1 MTHGGAGPNI
11 LLCED
16 ERIVAL
22 AEKAMLEAAGYTV
35 HIAGSGEQ
43 ALLKLA
49 DAQQAHGQE
58 PAGTL
63 PALILMD
70 IDLGPGMDGT
80 QAAEQI
86 VASYEIPVV
95 FLSSHTEPEIVEKTE
110 GITSYGYVVK
120 HSGETVLL
128 ASIRMAFRLFEAR
141 QRQERAEEQLREQN
155 RYLELYRTAVDG
167 MTDHKIAVVDSRYRY
182 RVASRQFA
190 NSYRKQESEIVGGTI
205 ADLTGVEV
213 FETKIR
219 PHIDRGL
226 AGVPTEFEN
235 WFTFPGLGRRHMRV
249 RYYPLP
255 GFDLGER
262 AVAVVIQDT
271 TEHTRAEQSAQ
282 TAERN
287 LALIL
292 DSVPAAIWFTDCEGR
307 YVRVNRAWSDAVG
320 VEPDDAIGKTSADVF
335 DSDMAQQLDVEEQEI
350 VRTGT
355 PLLGH
360 VTEYRTLSGETGW
373 SRTDRL
379 PTTDESGNIIGV
391 VGFAVDITA
400 ERTAI
405 RETEDARVRS
415 SAILAAHPDIVF
427 VTDRDG
433 LILEYHTKATDLL
446 ASTDLVGRSAA
457 DELPEETGAR
467 ILHAIRQAYDTG
479 QLQVVDYELDV
490 PAGHR
495 HFEDRLV
502 RLDDGRVLG
511 IVRDITVRRHAEL
524 EAERLLAEK
533 ENLLR
538 EVQHRIKNTMNTMGA
553 MLSLHADAVQDS
565 PAAKAA
571 LTDARSRFRSMEV
584 LYDQLY
590 RSESHDRG
598 SLKQYLSQVV
608 HTVVALFPAGP
619 RVAVSE
625 QLDDLVLPTSVL
637 SPIGM
642 IVTELVTNSMKYA
655 FADDTLEAG
664 DEARLTVA
672 SRVSGTR
679 VCITVADN
687 GPGFQPEAAGNT
699 IDGFGLRMIR
709 ALTEQLGGTVEIT
722 TDAGTAVS
730 VAFSAPAE

>member
-1 MTHGGAGPNI
+1 MTHGGAGLSI
-11 LLCED
+11 LLCDD
-16 ERIVAL
+16 ERIVAF
-22 AEKAMLEAAGYTV
+22 AGKAMLEAAGYTV
-35 HIAGSGEQ
+35 EIAGSGEQ
-43 ALLKLA
+43 ALKMLA
-49 DAQQAHGQE
+49 DAHQAGR
-58 PAGTL
+58 PK

-86 VASYEIPVV
+86 VAGYEIPVV

-141 QRQERAEEQLREQN
+141 QRQERAEERLREQN
-155 RYLELYRTAVDG
+155 RYLELYRTTVDG
-167 MTDHKIAVVDSRYRY
+167 MTDHKIAVVDSQYRY

-190 NSYRKQESEIVGGTI
+190 ESYLKQESEIVGGTI
-205 ADLTGVEV
+205 ADLTGAEV

-219 PHIDRGL
+219 PNIDRGL
-226 AGVPTEFEN
+226 AGVPTEFED
-235 WFTFPGLGRRHMRV
+235 WFEFPGLGWRHMRV

-255 GFDLGER
+255 GFDLGDH

-271 TEHTRAEQSAQ
+271 TEHIRAEQSAR

-287 LALIL
+287 LELIF
-292 DSVPAAIWFTDCEGR
+292 DSVPAAIWFADREGH
-307 YVRVNRAWSDAVG
+307 YVRVNRAWSDSVG
-320 VEPDDAIGKTSADVF
+320 VEPDDATGKTAADVF
-335 DSDMAQQLDVEEQEI
+335 DTDMARQLDREEREI

-355 PLLGH
+355 AIRGH
-360 VTEYRTLSGETGW
+360 VTAYSTLSGEEGW

-400 ERTAI
+400 ERKAI
-405 RETEDARVRS
+405 RELEEARVRA

-433 LILEYHTKATDLL
+433 LILEYHTRATDLL
-446 ASTDLVGRSAA
+446 ASTDLIGRSAA
-457 DELPEETGAR
+457 EELPEETGVR
-467 ILHAIRQAYDTG
+467 ILQAIRQAYDTG
-479 QLQVVDYELDV
+479 RLQVVDYELDV

-511 IVRDITVRRHAEL
+511 IVRDITVRRNAEL
-524 EAERLLAEK
+524 EARRLIAEK

-584 LYDQLY
+584 LYDQLH

-608 HTVVALFPAGP
+608 HTVVALFPAGS
-619 RVAVSE
+619 RVTVSE
-625 QLDDLVLPTSVL
+625 QLDDLVLPTSIL
-637 SPIGM
+637 SPVGM
-642 IVTELVTNSMKYA
+642 IVTELVTNAMKYA
-655 FADDTLEAG
+655 FAGDSSDVG
-664 DEARLTVA
+664 DEARLSV
-672 SRVSGTR
+672 SSCVSGTR
-679 VCITVADN
+679 VRITVADN
-687 GPGFQPEAAGNT
+687 GPGVQSCTAGD
-699 IDGFGLRMIR
+699 IREGFGRRMIR
-709 ALTEQLGGTVEIT
+709 ALTEQLDGTVEIA
-722 TDAGTAVS
+722 TDAGTSVS
-730 VAFSAPAE
+730 VEFSVPAT